1 MHKLTTF
8 MQRNFIQLFFF
19 LFIGLSI
26 SAQNMRQVDSLKQ
39 AALKGNAHQQ
49 VAAYNSLFDIYI
61 SNIPDSAFYYLQ
73 KAIKLAD
80 DNNAPADKIQCNFR
94 LNNWHDNSGDYFNAS
109 NYLYKVIDLA
119 RQINDSQSIAE
130 ATNKIAHNF
139 YRYGSYDSALQYSIK
154 AIHLNQQIKNK
165 RGEYNGLN
173 TCGNIYTSLGNYKKA
188 LECFK
193 QNYDV
198 AIQLNDDRS
207 ISTVLNNIGLA
218 YQGLKNDKDA
228 LSYFLKAAPYSKRVG
243 KDWEAASNINI
254 GLAYAELQQY
264 DKAEQYYQ
272 KTNDIATQINFPMGI
287 VFANNYLGSLFIKT
301 KQYGKA
307 IEHLTKALSYASK
320 MGAKPQLNETY
331 KFLAEAYRG
340 LNDYKKADEYFQLHT
355 QIKDS
360 LLNESTSKQVTEM
373 QTKYET
379 ETKEKTIQLLN
390 KDQKLKDT
398 EIGKQRVVRN
408 YLIGLGLLI
417 LVLALV
423 LVRANKNKQ
432 KANEILTT
440 QKEEILTQRDLI
452 EAQRAILE
460 HQKKEITDS
469 INYAQRIQHA
479 IHAPLAE
486 VKKHLPDSFILY
498 KPKDIVSGDFY
509 WFDAKSD
516 VCYIAAADCT
526 GHGIPGAM
534 MTMIGTILMNEILSN
549 EKINQPA
556 AILKQLNYLLSITY
570 RQAKIADGMDI
581 SLCTFNT
588 KTNQLQY
595 AAANRPLYLI
605 KNDGA
610 EVEEIKANKTAIGSI
625 TETNYEFTNHTLQ
638 LQPGDVFY
646 LFSDGYAD
654 QFGGNKQKKLTT
666 KKFKEILLSLKKEP
680 MSQQEY
686 YLNTYMLN
694 WRGNLEQ
701 VDDLLVI
708 GVRVS

>member
-1 MHKLTTF
+1 
-8 MQRNFIQLFFF
+8 
-19 LFIGLSI
+19 
-26 SAQNMRQVDSLKQ
+26 MRQVDSLKQ
-39 AALKGNAHQQ
+39 VTLKGNAHAQ
-49 VAAYNSLFDIYI
+49 VTAFNTLFDIYI
-61 SNIPDSAFYYLQ
+61 NNIPDTAYFYLQ
-73 KAIKLAD
+73 KAIKVAD
-80 DNNAPADKIQCNFR
+80 KNNAINDKIECNFR
-94 LNNWHDNSGDYFNAS
+94 LNNWQDNAGNFLNAN
-109 NYLYKVIDLA
+109 NYLYKVIELA
-119 RQINDSQSIAE
+119 HQINDSQSIAT

-139 YRYGSYDSALQYSIK
+139 YRYGSYDSSLKYSIK
-154 AIHLNQQIKNK
+154 AIRLNQQIKNK
-165 RGEYNGLN
+165 QGEYNSLN
-173 TCGNIYTSLGNYKKA
+173 TAANVYTALGNYKKA

-198 AIQLNDDRS
+198 ALQLNDDKS

-218 YQGLKNDKDA
+218 YQGLKNDTAA
-228 LSYFLKAAPYSKRVG
+228 LEYFLKGFASSKRVG
-243 KDWEAASNINI
+243 KDWEAASCLNI
-254 GLAYAELQQY
+254 GGAYQELQQY
-264 DKAEQYYQ
+264 NKAIQYYQ
-272 KTNDIATQINFPMGI
+272 KTIEISNQINFHIGI
-287 VFANNYLGSLFIKT
+287 VYANNALGSLYVKT
-301 KQYGKA
+301 QQYNKA
-307 IEHLTKALSYASK
+307 IECLLTSLAIVRK

-331 KFLAEAYRG
+331 KYLALAYRG
-340 LNDYKKADEYFQLHT
+340 LNDFKKADEYFQLHT

-417 LVLALV
+417 LLLALV

-432 KANEILTT
+432 KANEILTN
-440 QKEEILTQRDLI
+440 QKEEILLQRDLI
-452 EAQRAILE
+452 DTQKTVLE

-479 IHAPLAE
+479 IHAPMAE
-486 VKKHLPDSFILY
+486 IKKHLPDSFILY

-509 WFDAKSD
+509 WFDAKNEI
-516 VCYIAAADCT
+516 CYIAAADCT

-549 EKINQPA
+549 KKLNQPA
-556 AILKQLNYLLSITY
+556 AILKQLNYLLDITY

-581 SLCTFNT
+581 SLCAFNT
-588 KTNQLQY
+588 KTNELQY

-605 KNDGA
+605 KKDAA

-625 TETNYEFTNHTLQ
+625 TQIDYEFTNHSIQ
-638 LQPGDVFY
+638 LQTGDVFY

-654 QFGGNKQKKLTT
+654 QFGGSKEKKLTT
-666 KKFKEILLSLKKEP
+666 KKFKEILLSLKNQP
-680 MSQQEY
+680 MQQQGD
-686 YLNTYMLN
+686 YLSNYIVT
-694 WRGNLEQ
+694 WRHKLEQ
-701 VDDLLVI
+701 VDDLLII
-708 GVRVS
+708 GVRV